1 MPYTRRVSE
10 KAQSTKKRIFDA
22 GIRLFG
28 ENGFYATTVEEIA
41 VAAGVSIGS
50 FYYHFKSKEDLFMDW
65 ANSLDAE
72 YLAFYQQQRDR
83 LNSGNAISLLRELLL
98 FTVERWTKFGK
109 EFNLLLYLRMQQD
122 LDFYNRMTSYD
133 RIYGQILRTLISEGQ
148 EDGCIRRDIS
158 VEQMEQNL
166 HKMNRGL
173 LVDWSISHRK
183 QDVVEISTSLIDLVL
198 QGMEA
203 KS

>member
-28 ENGFYATTVEEIA
+28 EKGFYATTVEEIA

-122 LDFYNRMTSYD
+122 LDFYNRMTSY
-133 RIYGQILRTLISEGQ
+133 GQILRTLISEGQ